1 MYISTEALYERF
13 LSCSGVTT
21 DTRTLKE
28 GQMFFALKGPSFNG
42 NEYAAK
48 ALDGGASFAVVDE
61 AEYQIDGRCLL
72 VEDVLQS
79 LQDLANAHRRY
90 FNIPV
95 LAITGSNGKTT
106 TKELVHAVLSKRYKT
121 LSTVGNL
128 NNHIGVPLTLLR
140 LDASH
145 EMAVVEMGAN
155 HLGNIT
161 ELCGIAEPTHGLIT
175 NIGKAHIGP
184 FGGFEQVI
192 RAKSE
197 LYHYLIQHSGKAFIN
212 AKQEI
217 LMNMS
222 KRFSSPV
229 LYQKEG
235 GFCNIKYLESSP
247 CVVYKDEQGRKVQT
261 QLIGNYNFDNI
272 AAACC
277 IGKFFN
283 VSEEDIASA
292 VSGYLPQNNRSQV
305 LKSGTNTVIMDAY
318 NANPSSVEAALVN
331 LSEMAAERKVVILGD
346 MKELGENSLME
357 HRKVGELCRKLCW
370 DEVFFCGSD
379 MVEAHKACPG
389 SCYSETPEQLRDI
402 LKKHD
407 FNNSLILVK
416 GSRGMKLEETVP
428 FVFVE

>member
-229 LYQKEG
+229 L
-235 GFCNIKYLESSP
+235 
-247 CVVYKDEQGRKVQT
+247 
-261 QLIGNYNFDNI
+261 
-272 AAACC
+272 
-277 IGKFFN
+277 
-283 VSEEDIASA
+283 
-292 VSGYLPQNNRSQV
+292 
-305 LKSGTNTVIMDAY
+305 
-318 NANPSSVEAALVN
+318 
-331 LSEMAAERKVVILGD
+331 
-346 MKELGENSLME
+346 
-357 HRKVGELCRKLCW
+357 
-370 DEVFFCGSD
+370 
-379 MVEAHKACPG
+379 
-389 SCYSETPEQLRDI
+389 
-402 LKKHD
+402 
-407 FNNSLILVK
+407 
-416 GSRGMKLEETVP
+416 
-428 FVFVE
+428 